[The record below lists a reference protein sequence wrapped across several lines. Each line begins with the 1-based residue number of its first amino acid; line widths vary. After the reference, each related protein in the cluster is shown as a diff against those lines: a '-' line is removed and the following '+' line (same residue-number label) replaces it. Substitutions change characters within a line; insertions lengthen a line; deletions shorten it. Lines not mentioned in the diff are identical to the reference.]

1 MLSRLLPLILG
12 AFAIGT
18 ETFMISGVL
27 PTIAADLRISPATA
41 GSLVTIFALA
51 YAVGSPVLAVVT
63 ADFERKRVLS
73 VALGVFAFA
82 NVLAALAPSFFWL
95 AAARVA
101 LALSAGAFMPAAV
114 AFATGMH
121 SPEQRGRAI
130 ALVYAGMTLATVV
143 GVPAGTLVASLAN
156 WRATFLGV
164 GALSAVA
171 VLGVVA
177 ILPRLGGVEAVGF
190 AERLAVARRPDALK
204 LLTLTTLALI
214 GPFAANTYLGVLAE
228 ATLGVGGVSLAG
240 VLMIFGVLS
249 LFGSQYGGYAA
260 DRWPRERFL
269 AVIFVVLIV
278 GFSALSV
285 GADPRR
291 RGRSDGAIL
300 RAGAVGRCSAGH
312 SRSSSRRGSSRSTL
326 SSPRSRCR
334 STRRRSTSAPPSAH
348 WSAPS
353 RSGIGRSPPSA
364 GRRRSPSSSLWAGSS
379 RPLRQNPD
387 RRLRSSPR
395 SSPASR
401 QRNEPPPIAV
411 VSRAD
416 RRGPTPCLRR
426 RSPCGRNAAC
436 PK

>member
-1 MLSRLLPLILG
+1 MLSRLFPLILG

-27 PTIAADLRISPATA
+27 PTIAADLRVSPATA

-51 YAVGSPVLAVVT
+51 YAIGSPALAVAT
-63 ADFERKRVLS
+63 AGFERKRMLS
-73 VALGVFAFA
+73 VALGVFAVA

-114 AFATGMH
+114 AFATAMH
-121 SPEQRGRAI
+121 SPAERGRAI

-164 GALSAVA
+164 GALSAIA

-177 ILPRLGGVEAVGF
+177 ILPRLGGVEAVGLV
-190 AERLAVARRPDALK
+190 ERLAVARRPDALK

-228 ATLGVGGVSLAG
+228 TTLGVGGVALAG

-249 LFGSQYGGYAA
+249 LFGSQFGGYAA

-278 GFSALSV
+278 GFGALSV
-285 GADPRR
+285 APTLGGA
-291 RGRSDGAIL
+291 
-300 RAGAVGRCSAGH
+300 AGATALFLGLALWGAFGWAFPIVQQARLISLDPKLA
-312 SRSSSRRGSSRSTL
+312 SVTL
-326 SSPRSRCR
+326 SLN
-334 STRRRSTSAPPSAH
+334 TSALYIGAVFGSLVGAFAVGH
-348 WSAPS
+348 WSVAAV
-353 RSGIGRSPPSA
+353 G
-364 GRRRSPSSSLWAGSS
+364 WAAALTELFALGWLVATATPKP
-379 RPLRQNPD
+379 RP
-387 RRLRSSPR
+387 
-395 SSPASR
+395 AAEV
-401 QRNEPPPIAV
+401 EPEIIA
-411 VSRAD
+411 
-416 RRGPTPCLRR
+416 CL
-426 RSPCGRNAAC
+426 ATEE
-436 PK
+436 